1 MGELM
6 RRHWILALASRDLKA
21 DGELVRVMLLG
32 EKLIAWRD
40 SLGRVG
46 IMDHE
51 CPHRCASLFYGRNEQ
66 GGLRCVY
73 HGWKF
78 DVNGKCLDMPNMPP
92 EYRGREFE
100 SRRVR

>member
-1 MGELM
+1 MLSQADNELICRVGPGTPMGELM
-6 RRHWILALASRDLKA
+6 RRHWIPAVASRGLKA
-21 DGELVRVMLLG
+21 DGEPMRLMLLD
-32 EKLIAWRD
+32 EKLIAWRE
-40 SLGRVG
+40 SSGRVG

-78 DVNGKCLDMPNMPP
+78 DV
-92 EYRGREFE
+92 
-100 SRRVR
+100 